1 MYLCVVAIDECPT
14 ASAITRTLTPLVA
27 SLVMN
32 VLLPLCEVAPTIPTL
47 SYKRLISVVS
57 AFILNRLPFCV

>member
-1 MYLCVVAIDECPT
+1 MYLGVVAIDECPT

-27 SLVMN
+27 SLVMK

-47 SYKRLISVVS
+47 RTNV
-57 AFILNRLPFCV
+57 